1 MCAGQRSL
9 LLSRCSSRILRRSYS
24 PSNLGFRISPPS
36 FSHYSKSLNMAP
48 TNTPSARPVV
58 LCGPSGAGKS
68 TLIKKLQDEFPGQYN
83 FSVSREL

>member
-1 MCAGQRSL
+1 MRPAQRRL
-9 LLSRCSSRILRRSYS
+9 HLSFTPRTYRNFCTSI
-24 PSNLGFRISPPS
+24 PKPPP
-36 FSHYSKSLNMAP
+36 KMAP
-48 TNTPSARPVV
+48 QVTPSLRPVV